1 MKPPQHKRIAHEA
14 CPVWPEEPSGPL
26 LASAPTDDALRT
38 THAVHS
44 GADSATLR
52 TGGIPVSTLPGSEP
66 AFSPGEEA
74 DMLAIARAQLTT
86 YALASR
92 LSEDDER
99 EQASV
104 SSLLVSRETS
114 PQPRKCSPCRP
125 RQSGGARCRYRIH
138 RACTTHG
145 TRFVPTEA
153 DASIY
158 HVFRGRRSSIP
169 SGTTYS
175 PGGLQR
181 PHCSDIR
188 LVLTCYST

>member
-1 MKPPQHKRIAHEA
+1 MTGGTQR
-14 CPVWPEEPSGPL
+14 
-26 LASAPTDDALRT
+26 SAVGLRTDGRCSRT

-44 GADSATLR
+44 GADPATLR
-52 TGGIPVSTLPGSEP
+52 TGGIPISTLPGREP

-74 DMLAIARAQLTT
+74 DRPTIARAQLTT
-86 YALASR
+86 YALASL

-104 SSLLVSRETS
+104 SSLLVSRETG
-114 PQPRKCSPCRP
+114 PQPRKCSLCRP

-138 RACTTHG
+138 RACPVHG

-153 DASIY
+153 DASTTL
-158 HVFRGRRSSIP
+158 FRGRRSSIP

-175 PGGLQR
+175 SGGLQR
-181 PHCSDIR
+181 PRCSGIR